1 MFTCLDMCDLL
12 CGRLER
18 CPEDDEGRTFELDYD
33 VEPTICNSTELR
45 CRGIEMQSPSGAIKP
60 LKKRRSKRA
69 NAQIQAMA
77 AHGIAQKPKRMKYIM
92 PIEGEGV
99 TLGSCW

>member
-1 MFTCLDMCDLL
+1 MCDLL

-45 CRGIEMQSPSGAIKP
+45 CRGIEMQSLSGAIKP
-60 LKKRRSKRA
+60 LKKSRSKRA

-77 AHGIAQKPKRMKYIM
+77 AQGVAQKRKPVKYIM
-92 PIEGEGV
+92 PIESESV
-99 TLGSCW
+99 TLSSCW

>member
-1 MFTCLDMCDLL
+1 MCDLL

-33 VEPTICNSTELR
+33 VEPTICNSTDLR
-45 CRGIEMQSPSGAIKP
+45 CRGIDLQSSSGAIKP

-77 AHGIAQKPKRMKYIM
+77 AQCEAQKPKPIKYIM
-92 PIEGEGV
+92 PVESEGV
-99 TLGSCW
+99 TLSSCW